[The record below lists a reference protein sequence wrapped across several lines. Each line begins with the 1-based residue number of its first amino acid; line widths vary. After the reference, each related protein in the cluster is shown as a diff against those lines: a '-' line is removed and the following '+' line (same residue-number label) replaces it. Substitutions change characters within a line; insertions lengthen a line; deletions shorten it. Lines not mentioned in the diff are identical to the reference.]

1 MQENPHGGSYT
12 TGGSSS
18 STAGCGSVLP
28 PIDFILDLDGE
39 PQAEPKPP
47 PAVKAKPRTVPLTPP
62 VMQPPP
68 AAMMQPP
75 PVMQPPP
82 KAPQQ
87 QPPQEPPQMA
97 EPDEA
102 PEEEPEEAADPNTL
116 PQPNTPSV
124 PTIDPEAATDSSTR
138 DPSGSSRGSTE

>member
-18 STAGCGSVLP
+18 STAGLGSVLP
-28 PIDFILDLDGE
+28 PIEFVLDLD
-39 PQAEPKPP
+39 AEPKPP

-75 PVMQPPP
+75 PVRQPPP
-82 KAPQQ
+82 QAAPAQEE
-87 QPPQEPPQMA
+87 PPQEPPQA
-97 EPDEA
+97 AEA
-102 PEEEPEEAADPNTL
+102 PAEAPQEEPPQAADPNTL
-116 PQPNTPSV
+116 HQPTTPSV
-124 PTIDPEAATDSSTR
+124 PTIDPGSGTDSTR
-138 DPSGSSRGSTE
+138 DPSGSSCGSTE